1 MLWFLT
7 GETNIRPLVE
17 QGVHIWTDWPLDE
30 YRRSTGEQ
38 IDRDAFE
45 RRVMEDEEF
54 ARKWGDLGPVYG
66 AQWVNWPRY
75 ELIEAD
81 LYRRKEK
88 GRSEEHTSELQSLMR
103 ISYAV
108 FCLKK
113 KTINNQE
120 IIQIFTQTQSIPIE
134 TI

>member
-88 GRSEEHTSELQSLMR
+88 GH
-103 ISYAV
+103 
-108 FCLKK
+108 
-113 KTINNQE
+113 NQ
-120 IIQIFTQTQSIPIE
+120 IAQLVE
-134 TI
+134 TIRTNRSDERRVGNECVRTCRTRWPPKH

>member
-75 ELIEAD
+75 ELIE
-81 LYRRKEK
+81 
-88 GRSEEHTSELQSLMR
+88 RSEEHTSELQSLMR
-103 ISYAV
+103 ISYAD

-113 KTINNQE
+113 KKQ
-120 IIQIFTQTQSIPIE
+120 QVS
-134 TI
+134 

>member
-1 MLWFLT
+1 MRISDWSSDVCSSDLT
-7 GETNIRPLVE
+7 GEQT
-17 QGVHIWTDWPLDE
+17 
-30 YRRSTGEQ
+30 
-38 IDRDAFE
+38 DRDAFE

-88 GRSEEHTSELQSLMR
+88 GH
-103 ISYAV
+103 
-108 FCLKK
+108 
-113 KTINNQE
+113 NQ
-120 IIQIFTQTQSIPIE
+120 IAQLVE
-134 TI
+134 TIRTNPGARRLLFTEIGRASCRERVCRYV

>member
-81 LYRRKEK
+81 LYRREEK
-88 GRSEEHTSELQSLMR
+88 GHNRSEEHTSERQSLKST
-103 ISYAV
+103 SYAV

-113 KTINNQE
+113 KKKKKNNSH
-120 IIQIFTQTQSIPIE
+120 TL
-134 TI
+134 

>member
-1 MLWFLT
+1 MYLFFFIFFFKQKTAYELRIRDWSSYVCSSDLWFLT

-81 LYRRKEK
+81 LYRREEK
-88 GRSEEHTSELQSLMR
+88 DRKSTRLNSSH
-103 ISYAV
+103 
-108 FCLKK
+108 
-113 KTINNQE
+113 
-120 IIQIFTQTQSIPIE
+120 
-134 TI
+134 

>member
-81 LYRRKEK
+81 LYRREEK
-88 GRSEEHTSELQSLMR
+88 GH
-103 ISYAV
+103 
-108 FCLKK
+108 
-113 KTINNQE
+113 NQ
-120 IIQIFTQTQSIPIE
+120 IAQLVE
-134 TI
+134 TIRTNPGSRRERKRPRLNSNH